1 MEPADLV
8 QKTIGISEQIL
19 SDFEKSYQAVIAKVV
34 ASSIS
39 YSSSQTEE
47 GSEIE
52 EPQVIS
58 VAGRAK
64 MAVADEFRKLA
75 MDQLPDVV
83 SPLLERRR
91 LAADEV

>member
-39 YSSSQTEE
+39 YTSSQTEE

-58 VAGRAK
+58 VVGRR
-64 MAVADEFRKLA
+64 ER
-75 MDQLPDVV
+75 QR
-83 SPLLERRR
+83 LLLVRRIR
-91 LAADEV
+91 RIDYCSGNFARASYCKIKTH